1 MRRCPPSRGFTLL
14 EVLISL
20 VVLAFGLL
28 AAAGLLVTAIRGNSF
43 SHHLTEATILAEAK
57 LEALKNLNYFD
68 SRLAG
73 SSSSEQIL
81 RSGILY
87 TRQYSAVD
95 MGTMM
100 KMISVT
106 IQWTDQ
112 TDHHIALATIRSR
125 QQ

>member
-1 MRRCPPSRGFTLL
+1 VRRNFCFRGFSLL

-20 VVLAFGLL
+20 GVLSFGLL
-28 AAAGLLVTAIRGNSF
+28 AAAELLVTAIRGNSF
-43 SHHLTEATILAEAK
+43 SHHLTDATILAEAK
-57 LEALKNLNYFD
+57 LEELKNLNYFD

-73 SSSSEQIL
+73 STSTEPIL

-87 TRQYSAVD
+87 TRQYSASD
-95 MGTMM
+95 MGLMM

-106 IQWTDQ
+106 VQWRDR
-112 TDHHIALATIRSR
+112 TDHQITLATIRSR